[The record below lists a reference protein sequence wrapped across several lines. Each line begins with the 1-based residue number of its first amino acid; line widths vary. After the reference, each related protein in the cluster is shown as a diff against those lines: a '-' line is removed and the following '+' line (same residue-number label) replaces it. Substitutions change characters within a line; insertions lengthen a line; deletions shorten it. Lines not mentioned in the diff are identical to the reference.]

1 MVETADRKVVVRIQT
16 VAVCVRG
23 SVLVCIFSAL
33 GSAEVGIVLLIW
45 NRELSSHVC
54 IYIDMAWMLC
64 VERCSESA

>member
-45 NRELSSHVC
+45 N
-54 IYIDMAWMLC
+54 
-64 VERCSESA
+64 